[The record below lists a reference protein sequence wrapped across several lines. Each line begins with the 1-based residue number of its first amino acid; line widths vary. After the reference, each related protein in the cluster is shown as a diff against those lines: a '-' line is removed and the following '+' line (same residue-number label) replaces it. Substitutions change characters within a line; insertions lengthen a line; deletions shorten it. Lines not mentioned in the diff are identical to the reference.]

1 MLCCICLEGL
11 SYSSLDLYAQK
22 NRMSDFKR
30 SLELVQTAVEYSLL
44 SSIQLYELKKVSDN

>member
-11 SYSSLDLYAQK
+11 SYSGLDLYAQK

-30 SLELVQTAVEYSLL
+30 SLELFQTAVEYSLL